1 MFTKLKTS
9 EPMAFAEIIGFT
21 AATMALSALSIDIM
35 LPALSLI
42 GEDLSASS
50 DNDAQLVIFSF
61 AIGYGVAHL
70 FFGPLADRFGRR
82 PVMLWSIG
90 AFCGAA
96 ALATLAPSFT
106 LLLCARA
113 LQGCAAAAARVA
125 VFAMVRDRYAGRRM
139 AEVISAAVTV
149 FIAAP
154 VLAPAIGQ
162 AILFAAP
169 WRAIFGALF
178 FYGAFLLLWTWLRA
192 SETLEPALR
201 RPFNMASSMG
211 AYSAFARNRCSAG
224 YTAASAL
231 LFGAFYTY
239 LGTAQQIYVGRF
251 DLGPLFPLAFAGG
264 AIPYAAATFFNARF
278 VGRLGM
284 RRIAHAAMIALIA
297 INAVHLLVIALVGEH
312 LAVYIGFICA
322 TLFALGLFS
331 PNATSLAMEPMGH
344 IAGAAAAANGF
355 ASATA
360 AALIGAFVGRF
371 YAGDAALIPSGFLVL
386 GVAALAVVYSIE
398 DGRLFHPQHGAA
410 EAAE

>member
-1 MFTKLKTS
+1 MFARFKS
-9 EPMAFAEIIGFT
+9 VGPMAFAEIIGFT

-35 LPALSLI
+35 LPALGVI
-42 GEDLSASS
+42 GEELAAAS

-61 AIGYGVAHL
+61 AVGYGVAHL

-90 AFCGAA
+90 AFCAAA
-96 ALATLAPSFT
+96 ALAALASSFT
-106 LLLCARA
+106 LLLAARA

-125 VFAMVRDRYAGRRM
+125 VFAMVRDRYSGRRM

-178 FYGAFLLLWTWLRA
+178 VYGAVLLIWTGLRA
-192 SETLEPALR
+192 TETLDPAAR
-201 RPFNMASSMG
+201 RPFNLNASLASY
-211 AYSAFARNRCSAG
+211 AEFARNRCAAG

-231 LFGAFYTY
+231 LFGAFYAY
-239 LGTAQQIYVGRF
+239 LGTAQQIYVDRF
-251 DLGPLFPLAFAGG
+251 GLGPLFPLAFAGG

-284 RRIAHAAMIALIA
+284 RRIAHAALIGLIA
-297 INAVHLLVIALVGEH
+297 INAIHLLVIALFGEH

-344 IAGAAAAANGF
+344 IAGSAAAANGF
-355 ASATA
+355 ASATG
-360 AALIGAFVGRF
+360 AALIGALVGRL
-371 YAGDAALIPSGFLVL
+371 YAGDAALIPSGFLIL
-386 GVAALAVVYSIE
+386 GAAALAVVFSTE
-398 DGRLFHPQHGAA
+398 RGRLFHPQQVAA